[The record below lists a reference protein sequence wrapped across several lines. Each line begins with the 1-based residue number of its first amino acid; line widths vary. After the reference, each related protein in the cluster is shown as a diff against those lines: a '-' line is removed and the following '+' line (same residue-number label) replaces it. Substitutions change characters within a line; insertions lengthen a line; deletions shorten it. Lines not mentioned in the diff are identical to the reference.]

1 MSGRVLFRETLA
13 ALMAPRRLLPIALV
27 CLPLVAAQGRFSG
40 DPMAVPLAIVT
51 CVAFV
56 LVAPTCWRWL
66 MPDQVGASGYLGRVA
81 LYAAIGAVV
90 VLALGVAVP
99 RLLGIGTTFLTHPMS
114 VAITGAL
121 FVVGGWGLGRD
132 IGLEASLGRE
142 RTRADT
148 LAREAEQAQLLALR
162 AHLDPHFL
170 FNTLNAIAEWCRQ
183 DGETAERA
191 ILQLSSILRAV
202 LEGVRAPDWPLG
214 RELELVRTVFALHE
228 VRDRQAFTLTWDVAA
243 DLHDVPVPPMI
254 LLPLADNA
262 VKHGPAAG
270 HRGPIRLSAAR
281 QGAEVKLVLEN
292 PGPHRG
298 PRPGSAGLPTVE
310 RRLALAYGG
319 GAGLRISSSEQRTA
333 VEVVLPAGGPL
344 RGVVV

>member
-1 MSGRVLFRETLA
+1 MPARVLFRETLT
-13 ALMAPRRLLPIALV
+13 ALVAPRRLVPIALV
-27 CLPLVAAQGRFSG
+27 CAPLIAAQGRFSG

-56 LVAPTCWRWL
+56 LIAPTAWRWL
-66 MPDQVGASGYLGRVA
+66 LPERVRGGAYFVRVA
-81 LYAAIGAVV
+81 LYAAIGATV

-99 RLLGIGTTFLTHPMS
+99 RFFGVGRTFLTHPLS
-114 VAITGAL
+114 LVITGAL

-132 IGLEASLGRE
+132 IGLESSLARE
-142 RTRADT
+142 RARADA

-214 RELELVRTVFALHE
+214 RELELVRTLFSLHE
-228 VRDRQAFTLTWDVAA
+228 VRDRQAFTLAWDVAA
-243 DLHDVPVPPMI
+243 DTHGVPVPPMI

-262 VKHGPAAG
+262 IKHGPAAG
-270 HRGPIRLSAAR
+270 HRGPIRVSATR
-281 QGAEVKLVLEN
+281 QDGRVRIILEN

-298 PRPGSAGLPTVE
+298 PRAGSAGLPTVE
-310 RRLALAYGG
+310 RRLALAYGAGAHLKIGSSG
-319 GAGLRISSSEQRTA
+319 GRTA
-333 VEVVLPAGGPL
+333 VEVLVPLDGPL
-344 RGVVV
+344 PGVVV